1 MTDIQPEGQREAPS
15 PATAYAEASADAHRR
30 YGRFNLA
37 IVGGTG
43 VGKSSLV
50 NAVFGRELATV
61 GRGLPVTR
69 GVHYY
74 HDDSLGIWDF
84 EGFEIGSEAS
94 PAEALREGLATIAR
108 RPADEQISVVW
119 YCVTANSDRLTR
131 PDISMVRELAAAGLP
146 VILVLTKAE
155 WTRNL
160 VTGSYRLRDD
170 QAAFARWLE
179 APVDE
184 AGIPIDLP
192 VRRVIATSVQDA
204 RGRFS
209 GFSPF
214 GKRGQR
220 SRRSGHG
227 MAGHPDRSDTHGK
240 GAGHGLGELVTETL
254 ALSPHR
260 EQDAFRIA
268 QRLNLEWKREMARPV
283 IAAACAA
290 AAVAAAVPI
299 PVADAVTLAPIQMAM
314 MGRIS
319 AIYDLELQTMLST
332 QALAQLS
339 AQTAGQALAHS
350 LVKLIPVAG
359 SVLNASVASAI
370 TAAAGNGWMRLCEG
384 VTAGRVNP
392 ARIADAVDDFS
403 PTLVSVL
410 KSLGLR
416 RITRG

>member
-179 APVDE
+179 APVDA

-209 GFSPF
+209 GFDPF
-214 GKRGQR
+214 GKRSQR
-220 SRRSGHG
+220 SRRSEHG
-227 MAGHPDRSDTHGK
+227 MSDQSDTHGK

-290 AAVAAAVPI
+290 AAVAAAVPV

-332 QALAQLS
+332 QVLAQLS
-339 AQTAGQALAHS
+339 AQMAGQALAHS

-384 VTAGRVNP
+384 VTTGRVNP
-392 ARIADAVDDFS
+392 ARIADAVDDFN

-410 KSLGLR
+410 KNLGLR
-416 RITRG
+416 KITRI

>member
-1 MTDIQPEGQREAPS
+1 MTDIQSEDRREAPS
-15 PATAYAEASADAHRR
+15 PTTAYAEASADARRR

-84 EGFEIGSEAS
+84 EGFEIGSDAS
-94 PAEALREGLATIAR
+94 PAEALRENLATISR

-131 PDISMVRELAAAGLP
+131 PDISMIRELAAAGLP

-155 WTRNL
+155 WTRNPL
-160 VTGSYRLRDD
+160 TGSYRLRDD
-170 QAAFARWLE
+170 QAGFARWLE

-209 GFSPF
+209 GFGPF
-214 GKRGQR
+214 GKRGR
-220 SRRSGHG
+220 PRRHG
-227 MAGHPDRSDTHGK
+227 LSDHPDQFDAHGK

-384 VTAGRVNP
+384 ITTGRVNP

-410 KSLGLR
+410 KNLGLR
-416 RITRG
+416 KITRG